1 MQSCER
7 EFSTESTIYILYATQ
22 SVMHYDPYLSNL
34 MEDDSNPSR
43 LEADKFKGLW
53 SSTSISVK
61 LKCIDVVVNSSQTTP
76 PIREFNTGDVHLISP
91 AVSSTLT

>member
-43 LEADKFKGLW
+43 LEADKFKGL
-53 SSTSISVK
+53 
-61 LKCIDVVVNSSQTTP
+61 
-76 PIREFNTGDVHLISP
+76 
-91 AVSSTLT
+91 